1 MTPKLPI
8 EMSKEE
14 LEIVIYALAST
25 SPINKSLESLQYLL
39 YHRLNNKLKDYE

>member
-14 LEIVIYALAST
+14 LEIVIFALAST
-25 SPINKSLESLQYLL
+25 GPINKSLESLQYLL